1 MGIAAPVITAE
12 MVEWVTLGG
21 GNSGIVGNAAH
32 TYGFHVAANELPAT
46 DYSRWRDPQGSDGP
60 YVNWS
65 YACAGDF
72 SHKNDENL
80 RALHRNVLARLM
92 RGELPMIC
100 EFIGKP
106 WADQPVYY
114 WARWNGVTT
123 LQRYTG
129 SGHDHWSHVAWYRSM
144 VDQRAYLWVPG
155 PSTVEDDDMLMY
167 GVYPGNQTVW
177 AGNGVQCRPVSLG
190 ASIIGGWNAVVSYP
204 SAAALFDKIGHP
216 VPPPLD
222 TTAITTAV
230 VNAIKANPVNVDV
243 DEAAIATAVVSVL
256 PKPLTIAETVQA
268 AFEGAQR
275 AERE

>member
-1 MGIAAPVITAE
+1 MGIAAPVILAE
-12 MVEWVTLGG
+12 MAEWVALGG
-21 GNSGIVGNAAH
+21 GSSGIVGNATH
-32 TYGFHVAANELPAT
+32 THGFHVAANELPAT

-80 RALHRNVLARLM
+80 RAMHRNVLARLM

-106 WADQPVYY
+106 WAGQPIYY
-114 WARWNGVTT
+114 WSRWNGIGN

-129 SGHDHWSHVAWYRSM
+129 SGHDHWSHISWYRSM
-144 VDQRAYLWVPG
+144 VDQRAFLWVP
-155 PSTVEDDDMLMY
+155 SKVEDDDMLMY

-190 ASIIGGWNAVVSYP
+190 ASIIGGWNAVVNYP

-216 VPPPLD
+216 LPPPVD
-222 TTAITTAV
+222 TAALTTAV

-243 DEAAIATAVVSVL
+243 DEAAIAAAVAAAV
-256 PKPLTIAETVQA
+256 PKPLTAAETVQA
-268 AFEGAQR
+268 SFEGAQR

>member
-12 MVEWVTLGG
+12 MAEWVALGG

-32 TYGFHVAANELPAT
+32 TYGFHVAANELPAS

-80 RALHRNVLARLM
+80 RAMHRNVLARLM

-129 SGHDHWSHVAWYRSM
+129 SGHDHWSHISWYRSM

-155 PSTVEDDDMLMY
+155 PSTVEDDMVMY

-177 AGNGVQCRPVSLG
+177 AGDGVQCRPVRTEAG
-190 ASIIGGWNAVVSYP
+190 IVGGFKSVVGYP
-204 SAAALFDKIGHP
+204 SAAALFDRLGVPLPP
-216 VPPPLD
+216 VLD
-222 TTAITTAV
+222 TAALTTAV

-243 DEAAIATAVVSVL
+243 DEAAIATAVAAAL
-256 PKPLTIAETVQA
+256 PKPPTPTEIADAVIEEIA
-268 AFEGAQR
+268 S
-275 AERE
+275 